1 MKARLQAAIRLLY
14 PDEMTP
20 TARNVLLRILEEET
34 IEAVPTGAASLIPQ
48 EES

>member
-1 MKARLQAAIRLLY
+1 MKARIEAAIKLLY

-34 IEAVPTGAASLIPQ
+34 EAVPTGAASDVRGTK
-48 EES
+48 